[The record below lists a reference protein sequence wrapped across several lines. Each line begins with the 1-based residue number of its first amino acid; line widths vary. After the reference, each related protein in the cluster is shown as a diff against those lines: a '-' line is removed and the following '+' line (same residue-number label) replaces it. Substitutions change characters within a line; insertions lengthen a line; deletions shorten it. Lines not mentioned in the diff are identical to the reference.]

1 MDFTRT
7 LKKGMSGDDVLL
19 AKQRLVTLGYLYAAT
34 NRTYGKDTRNS
45 VKDFQIANGLE
56 DTGEIDSYTW
66 AALFSENTEKPVVEA
81 VILPERFS
89 QKARQA
95 IGIAL
100 AQCSDIRREICLDA
114 LQYAVEA
121 ENSPESM
128 LGFYIRGGNL
138 YNQDLSPNIMT
149 RAKLKSY
156 FNKPNYS
163 PYYDGGRDE
172 LMLEVAEAHGYQL
185 PGCDCSGMV
194 VGLLRK
200 HGVYDAGFDA
210 NANTLGG
217 SHAVKTKDPQPGDF
231 ACKSGHIGIYV
242 GGGYAVEAIG
252 GAYGIQLTKIKKR
265 LVFNFLTGKMQ
276 NFGTWEY
283 FGDPKRY

>member
-1 MDFTRT
+1 MTFTRT

-34 NRTYGKDTRNS
+34 KRTYGGDTRNS
-45 VKDFQIANGLE
+45 VKDFQIANGLR

-66 AALFSENTEKPVVEA
+66 AALFSEDTEKPVVEA

-89 QKARQA
+89 QEVRQA

-100 AQCSDIRREICLDA
+100 AKCSDIRREICLDA
-114 LQYAVEA
+114 LQWAVEA
-121 ENSPESM
+121 ENNPEAM
-128 LGFYIRGGNL
+128 LALYNRGGNL
-138 YNQDLSPNIMT
+138 YNKDLSLNVMT
-149 RAKLKSY
+149 EAKLKSY
-156 FNKPNYS
+156 FKKADYA

-172 LMLEVAEAHGYQL
+172 VMMEFAMRSMFQI

-194 VGLLRK
+194 VGLMRK
-200 HGVYDAGFDA
+200 HGIYDSGFDA
-210 NANTLGG
+210 NANTLGS
-217 SHAVKTKDPQPGDF
+217 SHCVKTDDPQPGDF
-231 ACKSGHIGIYV
+231 ACKSGHIGLCV

-265 LVFNFLTGKMQ
+265 LVFNFLTRKTQ
-276 NFGTWEY
+276 NFGTWQF